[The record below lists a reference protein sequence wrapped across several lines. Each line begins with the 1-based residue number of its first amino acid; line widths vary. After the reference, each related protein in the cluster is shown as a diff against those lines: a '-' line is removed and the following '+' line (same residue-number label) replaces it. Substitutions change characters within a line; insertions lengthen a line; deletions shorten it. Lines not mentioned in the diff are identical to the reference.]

1 MEMANLKKL
10 CKIAK
15 QNNVPIF
22 GTSEQLAG
30 LDFMNGYLADFA
42 KFDRN
47 TAVNVGFLEP
57 IWNRNEED
65 SDEAV
70 LSQFQEDA
78 SIVLFKNKKNLER
91 LYELTLI
98 DYKPLENYDRHED
111 KENTMSGGH
120 ETERQGSVSETM
132 SGGHTTERQG
142 SVSETMSGGHETE
155 RQGRVSET
163 TTPFSSIENE
173 TKVYPYDSIT
183 ASPSEIKTETTK
195 GTMKVETERNGDKDI
210 TTFNDEKKVTSH
222 GGDKVITTFND
233 EKKVTSR
240 EGDKDVFNYNNEK
253 SHELVHAHGNIGV
266 TSSQQ
271 MAQSEIDLWSSF
283 KFFDIIVNIIVKE
296 LCTYRDEQEP
306 KFYL

>member
-1 MEMANLKKL
+1 MEMANLKTL
-10 CKIAK
+10 WKIAK
-15 QNNVPIF
+15 QSNTPLF

-30 LDFMNGYLADFA
+30 LDFMSGYLADFA

-98 DYKPLENYDRHED
+98 NYKPLENYSMIEEGTDKTEGSNNVTSNYGEQNKTNVNGAQKETSSRGARTVTDVEAAVTDTEAIGAKTVSSED
-111 KENTMSGGH
+111 KVSAYDTPNYSNDSMNDTSESAQNNSNQYGERNTTHTENAYDDVTNRDAVTN
-120 ETERQGSVSETM
+120 TESINSHVD
-132 SGGHTTERQG
+132 
-142 SVSETMSGGHETE
+142 
-155 RQGRVSET
+155 
-163 TTPFSSIENE
+163 IENSQE
-173 TKVYPYDSIT
+173 
-183 ASPSEIKTETTK
+183 ARNTEHKFT
-195 GTMKVETERNGDKDI
+195 R
-210 TTFNDEKKVTSH
+210 S
-222 GGDKVITTFND
+222 
-233 EKKVTSR
+233 
-240 EGDKDVFNYNNEK
+240 
-253 SHELVHAHGNIGV
+253 GNIGV
-266 TSSQQ
+266 TTSQQ

-283 KFFDIIVNIIVKE
+283 KFFDIIVNTIVKE
-296 LCTYRDEQEP
+296 LCTYRDEQES

>member
-1 MEMANLKKL
+1 MEMANLKTL
-10 CKIAK
+10 WKIAK
-15 QNNVPIF
+15 KSNVPLF
-22 GTSEQLAG
+22 GTIEQLAG
-30 LDFMNGYLADFA
+30 LNFMNGYLADFA

-98 DYKPLENYDRHED
+98 DYKPLENYSMVEAGTDKTEGSNNVTSNYGEQSKTNTNGAQNETVNRGARTYADVEAAVTDTEAVGAKTSTTED
-111 KENTMSGGH
+111 KVSAYDKVDYQNSDL
-120 ETERQGSVSETM
+120 SETAEGEQ
-132 SGGHTTERQG
+132 SNTNQYGERNTTHTENAYEDVTRRDAVTNTE
-142 SVSETMSGGHETE
+142 SINAHIDSE
-155 RQGRVSET
+155 
-163 TTPFSSIENE
+163 SSIESRN
-173 TKVYPYDSIT
+173 
-183 ASPSEIKTETTK
+183 TTHNF
-195 GTMKVETERNGDKDI
+195 TR
-210 TTFNDEKKVTSH
+210 S
-222 GGDKVITTFND
+222 
-233 EKKVTSR
+233 
-240 EGDKDVFNYNNEK
+240 
-253 SHELVHAHGNIGV
+253 GNVGV
-266 TSSQQ
+266 TTSQQ

-306 KFYL
+306 MFYL

>member
-1 MEMANLKKL
+1 MEMANLKTL
-10 CKIAK
+10 WKIAK
-15 QNNVPIF
+15 QNNVPLF

-98 DYKPLENYDRHED
+98 DYKPLENYDRYED
-111 KENTMSGGH
+111 RTNSFFGGHTTERQGTVSETMSGGH
-120 ETERQGSVSETM
+120 TNERLGSVSETM

-142 SVSETMSGGHETE
+142 SVSET
-155 RQGRVSET
+155 

-173 TKVYPYDSIT
+173 TKVYAFDSIT
-183 ASPSEIKTETTK
+183 ASPSELKTETTN
-195 GTMKVETERNGDKDI
+195 GTMKVETERNGDKDV
-210 TTFNDEKKVTSH
+210 TTFNDEKKITSRD
-222 GGDKVITTFND
+222 GDKDVTTFND

-240 EGDKDVFNYNNEK
+240 EGDKDVFQYNDEK
-253 SHELVHAHGNIGV
+253 SKEETRVHGNVGV
-266 TSSQQ
+266 TTSQQ

>member
-1 MEMANLKKL
+1 MEMANLKTL
-10 CKIAK
+10 WKIAK
-15 QNNVPIF
+15 QNNVPLF

-30 LDFMNGYLADFA
+30 LNFMSGYLADFA

-98 DYKPLENYDRHED
+98 DYKPLENYSMVEKGTDKTTGSNDVTSNYGEQNKTNVNGAQKETVGRGARTSTDVEAAVTDTEAIGAKTLTTED
-111 KENTMSGGH
+111 KVSAYDKVDYQNSDK
-120 ETERQGSVSETM
+120 SETAEGEQ
-132 SGGHTTERQG
+132 SNTNQYG
-142 SVSETMSGGHETE
+142 
-155 RQGRVSET
+155 
-163 TTPFSSIENE
+163 
-173 TKVYPYDSIT
+173 
-183 ASPSEIKTETTK
+183 
-195 GTMKVETERNGDKDI
+195 ERN
-210 TTFNDEKKVTSH
+210 TTHTENAYD
-222 GGDKVITTFND
+222 D
-233 EKKVTSR
+233 VTSR
-240 EGDKDVFNYNNEK
+240 DAVTNTEAIG
-253 SHELVHAHGNIGV
+253 SHVDIESSQEARNTEHNFTRSGNIGV
-266 TSSQQ
+266 TTSQQ

-306 KFYL
+306 LF

>member
-1 MEMANLKKL
+1 MEMANLKTL

-15 QNNVPIF
+15 QNNVPLF

-98 DYKPLENYDRHED
+98 DYKPLENYDRNEE
-111 KENTMSGGH
+111 KEN
-120 ETERQGSVSETM
+120 TM

-142 SVSETMSGGHETE
+142 TVSETMSGGHTNERLGSVSETLSGGHTNE
-155 RQGRVSET
+155 RQGRVAET

-173 TKVYPYDSIT
+173 TKVYAYDSNT
-183 ASPSEIKTETTK
+183 ATPSEIKTETTN
-195 GTMKVETERNGDKDI
+195 GTMKVETSREGDKDI
-210 TTFNDEKKVTSH
+210 TTFNDEKKIISRD
-222 GGDKVITTFND
+222 GDKDVTTFND
-233 EKKVTSR
+233 EKKIISR
-240 EGDKDVFNYNNEK
+240 DGDKDVFNYNNEK
-253 SHELVHAHGNIGV
+253 NKEIAHVYGNIGV
-266 TSSQQ
+266 TTSQQ

>member
-1 MEMANLKKL
+1 MEMVNLKTL

-15 QNNVPIF
+15 QLNTPLF

-47 TAVNVGFLEP
+47 TSINVGFLEP

-78 SIVLFKNKKNLER
+78 AIVLFKNKKSIEHM
-91 LYELTLI
+91 YELTLI
-98 DYKPLENYDRHED
+98 EYKPLENYDRYE
-111 KENTMSGGH
+111 
-120 ETERQGSVSETM
+120 ERNNLM

-142 SVSETMSGGHETE
+142 SVSEVLSGGHTTE
-155 RQGRVSET
+155 REGSVKET
-163 TTPFSSIENE
+163 TTPFTSVENE
-173 TKVYPYDSIT
+173 VKVYAYDSPEP
-183 ASPSEIKTETTK
+183 SPSEIQTERTN
-195 GTMKVETERNGDKDI
+195 GTMQVETSRTGDKDI
-210 TTFNDEKKVTSH
+210 ITFNDEKKVMSH
-222 GGDKVITTFND
+222 
-233 EKKVTSR
+233 
-240 EGDKDVFNYNNEK
+240 EGDKDVFQYNDEQHK
-253 SHELVHAHGNIGV
+253 EDSHVHGNIGV
-266 TSSQQ
+266 TTSQQ

-283 KFFDIIVNIIVKE
+283 KFFDIIVNMIVKE
-296 LCTYRDEQEP
+296 LCTYRDEQER